1 MTRYPRAGHNT
12 RLECDCGAPV
22 VKDDGEYVCTGCGRT
37 VSEDE
42 ESTDRAPPRPETGRR
57 TERPFKYLR
66 P

>member
-1 MTRYPRAGHNT
+1 MTRYPRGGHNT

-42 ESTDRAPPRPETGRR
+42 ESTERADPPT
-57 TERPFKYLR
+57 
-66 P
+66 